1 MYYLKVFTD
10 FAEAL
15 EPYADA
21 EAGRIFRAMLRYAED
36 GTEPDFRGNERYIWP
51 AAKQNIERARKYS
64 DEKSQNG
71 ARRRKSKPEQTE
83 ADASNCKQTE
93 ATASKPEQ
101 SPATK
106 KRKEKEKENN
116 TTPLPP
122 PSEGELREV
131 AAVWEESVGEL
142 PRIVLQEAASWMQ
155 AGITSGLICE
165 AIREAARNGAGKWAY
180 VEAILRRCA
189 QERRFTTED
198 FRKGEKQRGEDHG
211 GEIDWGKFGT
221 NS

>member
-1 MYYLKVFTD
+1 MEYLKVYTD
-10 FAEAL
+10 FEQAL

-21 EAGRIFRAMLRYAED
+21 EAGRIFRAMLKYAED
-36 GTEPDFRGNERYIWP
+36 GTEPNFRGNERFIWP
-51 AAKQNIERARKYS
+51 TAKLNIDRTRAEAERNSRNKTQRPS
-64 DEKSQNG
+64 TTVNDRQ
-71 ARRRKSKPEQTE
+71 R
-83 ADASNCKQTE
+83 
-93 ATASKPEQ
+93 
-101 SPATK
+101 PATTVNDTQRPATTVNDSEP

-122 PSEGELREV
+122 PYEGELRAV
-131 AAVWEESVGEL
+131 AAVWEESIGEL

-189 QERRFTTED
+189 QERRFTMED